1 MNFPGSA
8 LVPVPIMPLP
18 IMTAGKWPPRIQPGT
33 PLRPVIH
40 RYPAGLII
48 QLRAPPPIID
58 PPKYRPIMDR

>member
-8 LVPVPIMPLP
+8 LIMPLP
-18 IMTAGKWPPRIQPGT
+18 IMKAGKRPPRNQPGT
-33 PLRPVIH
+33 PLTPVIH